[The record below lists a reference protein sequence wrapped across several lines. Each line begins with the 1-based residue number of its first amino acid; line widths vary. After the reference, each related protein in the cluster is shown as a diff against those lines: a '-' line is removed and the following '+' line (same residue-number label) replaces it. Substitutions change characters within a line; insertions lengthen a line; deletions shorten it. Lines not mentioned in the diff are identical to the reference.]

1 MEADGQGHVAPER
14 AFPRSQSNTSLQRH
28 ESWQQK
34 RSLPHT
40 NRLNIC
46 TSRAGWGRVSDGR
59 VQSERLV
66 ARARTHPLST
76 VLNGF
81 PPRYFWLSSCATAS
95 SRPCSDRQILSLQAV
110 RVLH

>member
-1 MEADGQGHVAPER
+1 MEADSQGHVAPER

-66 ARARTHPLST
+66 ARAHTYPLST
-76 VLNGF
+76 VLNGL
-81 PPRYFWLSSCATAS
+81 FWLSSCATAS